1 MSNEL
6 TQEEL
11 ELEIAELESKLTYKK
26 RVLKRLKSV
35 NENGRYFLCSDGT
48 ISELIPT
55 INDEIW
61 KNSIKQGNTFKNIKS
76 AEKERD
82 RRELLHEFNQ
92 FRDERNNG
100 WTPNWNNSYEA
111 KHCIT
116 FMSSKRLMIKAVYA
130 AGRFS
135 TFGYFKDY
143 QACFDAIEKF
153 GDRIKK
159 LYID

>member
-26 RVLKRLKSV
+26 KVLKRLKTV
-35 NENGRYFLCSDGT
+35 NKNGGYFLCSDGT

-61 KNSIKQGNTFKNIKS
+61 GNSIKQGNTFKTRKD

-82 RRELLHEFNQ
+82 RRALLYEFNQ
-92 FRDERNNG
+92 FRDECNKG
-100 WTPNWNNSYEA
+100 KKINWNMW
-111 KHCIT
+111 T
-116 FMSSKRLMIKAVYA
+116 SKYYIGINGTVIDWYL
-130 AGRFS
+130 S
-135 TFGYFKDY
+135 TVVNPLSCFGYFHKKEH
-143 QACFDAIEKF
+143 CLEAIEKF